1 MKEYVHRERL
11 SDREKKSRERE
22 DKIWR
27 DEVLEI
33 LIVHEK
39 KYSLLLLVL

>member
-22 DKIWR
+22 KIKF
-27 DEVLEI
+27 EEMT
-33 LIVHEK
+33 
-39 KYSLLLLVL
+39 YSRF